1 MYSYLKW
8 ILTWFLSFCLIQE
21 NAELLGADLD
31 SEAWQSYTE
40 HVDRNILTGFC
51 SAVRCSLQYLV
62 ENTDPA
68 LHIDPL
74 FEVQLT
80 LTSDMTFHPSLN
92 LSKKGNFYDII
103 DQMVSDIFKMASF
116 IKRVAKSKQSET
128 YKVCNNIY
136 LYACLAHMFM
146 FTVYEL

>member
-1 MYSYLKW
+1 MISF
-8 ILTWFLSFCLIQE
+8 FLVQE

-128 YKVCNNIY
+128 YKVCNSCISVNTSHTYVHI
-136 LYACLAHMFM
+136 HSI
-146 FTVYEL
+146 

>member
-1 MYSYLKW
+1 M
-8 ILTWFLSFCLIQE
+8 ISFFALQE

-31 SEAWQSYTE
+31 SEAWQCYTE
-40 HVDRNILTGFC
+40 HVDRSILTGFC

-68 LHIDPL
+68 LHISPL

-80 LTSDMTFHPSLN
+80 LTSDMIFHPSLSF
-92 LSKKGNFYDII
+92 SKKGNFYDII

-116 IKRVAKSKQSET
+116 IKRVAKNKQSET
-128 YKVCNNIY
+128 YKVGGS
-136 LYACLAHMFM
+136 F
-146 FTVYEL
+146 

>member
-1 MYSYLKW
+1 MN
-8 ILTWFLSFCLIQE
+8 FLFSSGFSCDFFLVQE

-31 SEAWQSYTE
+31 SDAWQSYTE
-40 HVDRNILTGFC
+40 HVDGNILTGFC

-80 LTSDMTFHPSLN
+80 LTSDMTFYPSLN

-116 IKRVAKSKQSET
+116 MKRVAKSKQSET
-128 YKVCNNIY
+128 YKVCNCLY
-136 LYACLAHMFM
+136 PYACPAHMFM
-146 FTVYEL
+146 FTVYEI